1 MGEKSL
7 LCDPGSELRLRRER
21 QKKIE
26 GNKWGA
32 NKQTTKQT
40 NRQTHKQTNQQ
51 THKQT
56 VPELDIYVDE
66 PINAFFVV
74 YLVDKRAI
82 FVLELP
88 SYGPHCAAAPNISM
102 EL

>member
-1 MGEKSL
+1 MG
-7 LCDPGSELRLRRER
+7 G
-21 QKKIE
+21 
-26 GNKWGA
+26 
-32 NKQTTKQT
+32 KQT
-40 NRQTHKQTNQQ
+40 NNQTNEQ
-51 THKQT
+51 TNTQT
-56 VPELDIYVDE
+56 DKPTNTQTNSPGTGYICCTDE